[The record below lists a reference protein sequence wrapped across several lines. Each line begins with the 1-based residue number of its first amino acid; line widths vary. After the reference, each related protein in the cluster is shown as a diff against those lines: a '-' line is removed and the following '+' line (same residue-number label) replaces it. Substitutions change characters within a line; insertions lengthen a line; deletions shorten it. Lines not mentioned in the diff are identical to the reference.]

1 MLPKFFTV
9 EINLDN
15 KILEKREGFVRIGS
29 VQYIDDNGNEIEE
42 KDYEEYEITVRTN
55 DLMNLEYHTGQEL
68 QKEVAEQ
75 LGINLGQ
82 VEIVGKPPYPN
93 LV

>member
-29 VQYIDDNGNEIEE
+29 VKYIDDNGNEIEE

-82 VEIVGKPPYPN
+82 VEIVGKPPI
-93 LV
+93 LI